1 MDINVCFILAAGIL
15 AVALISVP
23 IVFPSSSQ
31 PAKQPAQQPAKQPNR
46 SEEL

>member
-15 AVALISVP
+15 AVALLGVP
-23 IVFPSSSQ
+23 LAFPQ
-31 PAKQPAQQPAKQPNR
+31 TKRPVKQTAPQTKL